1 MIKLKRISKA
11 KGIKKGEKHYGHVQK
26 IKYKSFEDLRPTLKK
41 IIEENN
47 GDLPSKDLMD
57 DKAQVNELYK
67 GVNYAIQRLFGG
79 FSAVRKEMELKTIK
93 EKRES
98 THYTDKR
105 LEEALL
111 KLIHKYKRF
120 PMCSELKLVPG
131 LMSAV
136 SIAGGIHYLAKKMNV
151 STMFKCKGFYKSKI
165 NCKAEI
171 KKIAI
176 FLKKKPCDVI
186 LKDLRR
192 LERFDLISGIYIYQH
207 SGVNEFVDKSF
218 GK

>member
-26 IKYKSFEDLRPTLKK
+26 IKYKSFEDFRPTLKK

-47 GDLPSKDLMD
+47 GDLPIKEFMD
-57 DKAQVNELYK
+57 NKVQEDNDLYK
-67 GVNYAIQRLFGG
+67 GVLYAIQRLFGG
-79 FSAVRKEMELKTIK
+79 FSAVRSEMGLKTIK

-165 NCKAEI
+165 NCKKEI

-192 LERFDLISGIYIYQH
+192 LERFDLISGIYVYQH

-218 GK
+218 E